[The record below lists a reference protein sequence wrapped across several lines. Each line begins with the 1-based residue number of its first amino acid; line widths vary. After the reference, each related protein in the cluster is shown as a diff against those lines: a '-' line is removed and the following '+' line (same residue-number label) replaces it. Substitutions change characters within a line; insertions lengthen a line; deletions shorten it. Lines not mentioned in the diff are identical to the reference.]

1 MHLTL
6 LHKHEFWVTN
16 IFYCRLQSLC
26 QSGKGHL
33 DWVQLIQEQFK
44 AFASFW
50 LGPHACLAEG
60 TCKLLNFE
68 NNSSQP
74 FSFYG
79 KRLEIVPQHWKK
91 RWGKPFFIFAFIFFF
106 AVFLYMQNSYL
117 SFCVLLLP
125 PFLFYFSVNPVLSK
139 TMWTAQTSLLLIC
152 VSSSSLHVSPI
163 MSNSRRS
170 QNRNFAVVIS

>member
-1 MHLTL
+1 VHLTL

-16 IFYCRLQSLC
+16 IFYCRLQCLC

-33 DWVQLIQEQFK
+33 DWVQLIQKQFK

-79 KRLEIVPQHWKK
+79 NRREIVPQHWKK
-91 RWGKPFFIFAFIFFF
+91 RWGKPFLFLLLYIFLLFFCICRIPTCLSVFFSSHHFYFIF
-106 AVFLYMQNSYL
+106 L
-117 SFCVLLLP
+117 SILC
-125 PFLFYFSVNPVLSK
+125 
-139 TMWTAQTSLLLIC
+139 
-152 VSSSSLHVSPI
+152 
-163 MSNSRRS
+163 
-170 QNRNFAVVIS
+170 

>member
-6 LHKHEFWVTN
+6 LHKHEFWVSN
-16 IFYCRLQSLC
+16 IFYCRLQCLC

-33 DWVQLIQEQFK
+33 DWVQLIQKQFK

-79 KRLEIVPQHWKK
+79 KRREIVPQHWKK

-106 AVFLYMQNSYL
+106 CCFSVYAEFLLVFLCSSPPTIFIL
-117 SFCVLLLP
+117 FFCQ
-125 PFLFYFSVNPVLSK
+125 SCAK
-139 TMWTAQTSLLLIC
+139 
-152 VSSSSLHVSPI
+152 
-163 MSNSRRS
+163 
-170 QNRNFAVVIS
+170 